1 MVIVWDLSFNYWF
14 RVGKESNHYFT
25 DLKINLHGIHY
36 LQWDPHVE
44 PAKLVGGE
52 ETESESSDSQ
62 EEHLLGQWLTF

>member
-44 PAKLVGGE
+44 PAKLVL
-52 ETESESSDSQ
+52 SERRPKVN
-62 EEHLLGQWLTF
+62 LLIHKKNTYLANG